1 MQVLGVDPFM
11 QHDKSCHACKGSA
24 QDVGTGDSSICI
36 QIWFLTWMQIHL
48 QPLLVTNGGVIMIK
62 DFAEIND
69 IDNGDDAIKVLH
81 DVDGYAVNG
90 MFIE

>member
-1 MQVLGVDPFM
+1 MVR
-11 QHDKSCHACKGSA
+11 
-24 QDVGTGDSSICI
+24 
-36 QIWFLTWMQIHL
+36 MQIHL
-48 QPLLVTNGGVIMIK
+48 QPLLVTNGGVIMVK

-81 DVDGYAVNG
+81 DVDDYAVNG